1 MLKGLFAR
9 FCRLTASAA
18 LSAATLLTVIT
29 PKPANAWWG
38 PGWGWHG
45 GIGIALPPVVI
56 GAPVYPPPVYYY
68 PYTPAYAYGPPY
80 WHWVP
85 EHRASDGAMV
95 AGHWE
100 H

>member
-1 MLKGLFAR
+1 MLKELIHR
-9 FCRLTASAA
+9 SRNVTASAA
-18 LSAATLLTVIT
+18 LCAAVLLPVLT
-29 PKPANAWWG
+29 PKPAQAWWA

-56 GAPVYPPPVYYY
+56 GAPVYPPPYYG
-68 PYTPAYAYGPPY
+68 PYMPAYAYAPPY

-85 EHRASDGAMV
+85 EHRAADGVLV